1 MVKINVCFK
10 TLDNIILEKLSKYN
24 FSMSDIGTHYYKDI
38 IKAIIIS
45 LKNLNDDKSVMELR
59 EEIFNPYSQFYFNI
73 INDEYTGIN
82 ELHSIVYHAFVNREN
97 INKNDDYM
105 SFAFSLANSILLE
118 LKRQAIVKEEN
129 SLFSFRAGSKKK
141 CRVKVAI

>member
-59 EEIFNPYSQFYFNI
+59 EEVLEPYSQFYFNI
-73 INDEYTGIN
+73 INNEYTGIN
-82 ELHSIVYHAFVNREN
+82 ELHSIVYHAFINREN

-105 SFAFSLANSILLE
+105 SFAFKLANFILID

-129 SLFSFRAGSKKK
+129 ALFSFKNGSRKKSK
-141 CRVKVAI
+141 VKVAI